1 MKCKILHELPGRMR
15 VHAVQPRMTLSQA
28 DILEAYLRAV
38 DGVTEAKVYDRTC
51 DAVIVYA
58 APRAD
63 IVAALAAFSYEAAA
77 HLADAHSSRALDR
90 EYEEKLVNSVIRRC
104 VNKLLLPVPL
114 RTAMTLLRSLR
125 YIKAGLG
132 CLIRGRIQVPVLDA
146 TAIAVS
152 MLRGDFATAGSI
164 MFLLGVGET
173 LDEWTHKK
181 SVADLARSMAL
192 NVDKVWLQTDDG
204 DVLVPVSGHHG
215 RRRRSVLAA
224 DPQASERRAYGPYP
238 RQLP

>member
-51 DAVIVYA
+51 DAVIVYT

-114 RTAMTLLRSLR
+114 RTAMLPPPRCMPSAANMHTNSTTSS
-125 YIKAGLG
+125 A
-132 CLIRGRIQVPVLDA
+132 A
-146 TAIAVS
+146 STAAA
-152 MLRGDFATAGSI
+152 LFRFAFIS
-164 MFLLGVGET
+164 FLLFCCLDVCGIAT
-173 LDEWTHKK
+173 LDIIITSAARLCKGPRGKFIRKMPSCAHTRQK
-181 SVADLARSMAL
+181 SKAP
-192 NVDKVWLQTDDG
+192 T
-204 DVLVPVSGHHG
+204 
-215 RRRRSVLAA
+215 RRWGL
-224 DPQASERRAYGPYP
+224 
-238 RQLP
+238 